1 MMCRLKLFDLMAKQ
15 IKVFMPSKSM
25 QESVASIILECL
37 FIDKEMNH
45 KKSQKVN
52 VEELVK
58 ISLTIFSVA
67 SSNQAA
73 SYCMYTFLKYLN

>member
-1 MMCRLKLFDLMAKQ
+1 M
-15 IKVFMPSKSM
+15 
-25 QESVASIILECL
+25 ECL
-37 FIDKEMNH
+37 FIEKELDK

-67 SSNQAA
+67 SSPQAA
-73 SYCMYTFLKYLN
+73 SYCMYTFLKYLNQAKIDQKQVEEVKCQQKEESK